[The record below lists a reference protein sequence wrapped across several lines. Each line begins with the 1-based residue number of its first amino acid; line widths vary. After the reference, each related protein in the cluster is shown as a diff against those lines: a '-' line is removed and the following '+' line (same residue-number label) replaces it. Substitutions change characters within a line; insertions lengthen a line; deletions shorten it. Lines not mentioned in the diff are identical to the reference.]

1 MIYEILKDELKKMV
15 VKNDL
20 IKETIK
26 VKAHPLKPEE
36 AIGNP
41 TDRDY
46 PLIKGRERL
55 MDAQFKGAR
64 GQAFTDMYGDFSGT
78 ISDVL
83 NLRLKTNYERAIFIS
98 TLNAVMR
105 YLGLIKGSI
114 HCKNDEARECA
125 KKAVEFIKEEFGNP
139 KIFLVGFQPR
149 FAELFSQNFELRI
162 TDLDNDEIGKN
173 INGVL
178 VEDEESTDK
187 NVEWADLLWITGTTV
202 VNNTIEQFLSREKN
216 RIFYGT
222 TIAGTAYLLKLKR
235 FCAMS
240 K

>member
-1 MIYEILKDELKKMV
+1 MIYEILKDEFKKMV

-20 IKETIK
+20 IKETIN

-105 YLGLIKGSI
+105 YLGLIKGTI

>member
-1 MIYEILKDELKKMV
+1 MIYEILKDEFKKIV

-20 IKETIK
+20 IKETIN
-26 VKAHPLKPEE
+26 VKAHPLRPEE

-105 YLGLIKGSI
+105 YLGLTKGSI
-114 HCKNDEARECA
+114 HCKNDEAIECA
-125 KKAVEFIKEEFGNP
+125 KKAVEFVKEEFGNP

-162 TDLDNDEIGKN
+162 AGLDDDEIGKN

-178 VEDEESTDK
+178 VEDE
-187 NVEWADLLWITGTTV
+187 
-202 VNNTIEQFLSREKN
+202 
-216 RIFYGT
+216 
-222 TIAGTAYLLKLKR
+222 
-235 FCAMS
+235 
-240 K
+240 